1 MYLLILST
9 FVSVKMNKE
18 EDQNMLINVTSD
30 ILNKNKR
37 KSTRNSS
44 TPLIEIK
51 IIRVTLTHNLKQF
64 IEKTQ
69 MTRLGY

>member
-51 IIRVTLTHNLKQF
+51 IIRVTLTHNLK
-64 IEKTQ
+64 
-69 MTRLGY
+69 